1 MNYSRQRESI
11 KEYLV
16 STKEH
21 PTAEVIYQQVRKTYP
36 KISLGTVYRNL
47 TLLVELGEVKKI
59 STGDGTD
66 HYDADTSAHSHYYC
80 KCCHRLMDLD
90 VTPSVEQILAASS
103 AGVGTIESASLL
115 FTGICKDCVIEQDS
129 IQLMM
134 NLFFFM

>member
-11 KEYLV
+11 KEYLM

-21 PTAEVIYQQVRKTYP
+21 PTAEVIYQHVKEDYP

-47 TLLVELGEVKKI
+47 TLLVEIGDIRKI

-66 HYDADTSAHSHYYC
+66 HFDADTSAHSHYHC
-80 KCCHRLMDLD
+80 KCCHRLMDLE

-103 AGVGTIESASLL
+103 AGLGTSETASLL
-115 FTGICKDCVIEQDS
+115 FTGVCKDCVIEQDS
-129 IQLMM
+129 K
-134 NLFFFM
+134 